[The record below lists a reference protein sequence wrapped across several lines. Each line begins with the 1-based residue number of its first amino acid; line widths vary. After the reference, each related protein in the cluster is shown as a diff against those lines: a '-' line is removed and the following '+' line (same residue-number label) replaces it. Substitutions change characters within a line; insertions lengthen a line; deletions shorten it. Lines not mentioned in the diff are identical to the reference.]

1 MAEPKNI
8 APLLQALRE
17 LMNWFETEQVQGIV
31 IGGVAASLLGRPR
44 VTNDVDALVLTAE
57 EKWSEF
63 LMQAGQYQFRPR
75 IGDALAFARESRMLL
90 LEHEPS
96 HIEIDITFAALPFE
110 EQSIQTARNV
120 EVGDLTLR
128 LPTPEDLI
136 IMKAVAARPKDL
148 VDIESLIEANPNLD
162 LKRIRRMVQE
172 FSSALDMPDLIENLE
187 RILEKLTEG

>member
-8 APLLQALRE
+8 APLLQALRD
-17 LMNWFETEQVQGIV
+17 LMNWFETEHVQGIV

-162 LKRIRRMVQE
+162 LKRIRRTVQE

-187 RILEKLTEG
+187 RILEKLTKG